1 MEIGARV
8 TKHQVALSA
17 PLSLRSCGTRAGC
30 PAAQRLG
37 AGLVPRSRLPPP
49 GCVCAHRLARPHFPT
64 TRVAFESKLR
74 RKLAVQV
81 PGMAGLGRRPQRT
94 ARESPRE
101 NVPPFLPRCEES
113 VEKSCPRRPHG
124 LCFSLGPELCA
135 RVHFE
140 DGPTQGWFSELL
152 TGASPCGCPA
162 LLSRV
167 FQPSPA
173 RFVVF
178 FFLPCGKETGLYRR
192 KKKPESFKVGAAVK
206 HFKISSRAGSE
217 FW

>member
-1 MEIGARV
+1 MGAGRCHACLV
-8 TKHQVALSA
+8 AQDGDRSPCHQAPGRFVRTSEPAQLRDTGRLS
-17 PLSLRSCGTRAGC
+17 RC
-30 PAAQRLG
+30 PEAQRLG

-64 TRVAFESKLR
+64 TRVAFEGKLR
-74 RKLAVQV
+74 RKVAVQV
-81 PGMAGLGRRPQRT
+81 PGMAGLGRRPSGLRG
-94 ARESPRE
+94 SPRGE
-101 NVPPFLPRCEES
+101 RVPFLPHREES

-124 LCFSLGPELCA
+124 LCFSLGPELGA

-140 DGPTQGWFSELL
+140 DGPTQGCFSELL

-192 KKKPESFKVGAAVK
+192 KQKQTG
-206 HFKISSRAGSE
+206 IL
-217 FW
+217 

>member
-37 AGLVPRSRLPPP
+37 AGLVPRSRLPAP

-64 TRVAFESKLR
+64 TRVAFEGKLR
-74 RKLAVQV
+74 RKVAVQV
-81 PGMAGLGRRPQRT
+81 PGMAGLGRRPSGLRG
-94 ARESPRE
+94 SPRGE
-101 NVPPFLPRCEES
+101 RAPFLPRRRRAWRRAARAGRTASASPWDPSSVPAFTSRMDLRRAGFQNCSREPPRAAAPRS
-113 VEKSCPRRPHG
+113 CLVFSNLLPHVLWFFFSSPVEKKLVCI
-124 LCFSLGPELCA
+124 E
-135 RVHFE
+135 E
-140 DGPTQGWFSELL
+140 N
-152 TGASPCGCPA
+152 
-162 LLSRV
+162 
-167 FQPSPA
+167 
-173 RFVVF
+173 
-178 FFLPCGKETGLYRR
+178 KN
-192 KKKPESFKVGAAVK
+192 KPESCKVGAAVK